1 MQKLIPVFL
10 VLGLLSISS
19 SSSCRRKS
27 AEGEF
32 EKFTSQF
39 VYSTLA
45 MSPITATSVGYHEHQ
60 GVHLDEQLDD
70 MSAVGLQRQRQYFAS
85 IRDQLMELG
94 KKPLTGEERAD
105 FDIMQDLVSLNLLDL
120 DTIQSYKHNPT
131 LYVEMVGNAL
141 FSPYVLDYAL
151 KEQRMKQ
158 IIARL
163 EKIPRFM
170 EEAKSQL
177 SDAPE
182 VWNRV
187 AREENEGNIELI
199 DKTLRE
205 EAVGGLKEPY
215 EKAAGPALAAL
226 KGFNQWLE
234 GSLSKHTSVWTLGK
248 GVYASKFRYALGTD
262 ATPEGLLH
270 DAESFLE
277 ATRRQ
282 MLALSKPLYAR
293 YYPGAAEGG
302 LNEVVGRTLEKIAE
316 NHATA
321 GTYIGDARRDLD
333 ETRRFV
339 REKNLLALPV
349 KDNLQLIETPA
360 FMRGI
365 YAVGGFNA
373 APALQP
379 ELGAFYWLTPIPENW
394 PKERVESKLREYNT
408 YGLKLLTI
416 HEAMPGHYVQLEY
429 ANGVQP
435 LDRRVLRSVFGNGPY
450 VEGWAV
456 YATEMMLDEGYL
468 NNSPELRLT
477 FLKQQL
483 RVAANAILDVRMQ
496 TMNMSDEEAMKL
508 MTEDTFQEKE
518 EAAAKLQRAKLS
530 SAQLPTYY
538 LGYREWMKLRTAWRQ
553 RKGAGYG
560 LYEFHDAA
568 LKEGAAPLRAL
579 GKLMEGK

>member
-1 MQKLIPVFL
+1 MKQLMPVFL
-10 VLGLLSISS
+10 LMSLLWTGA
-19 SSSCRRKS
+19 CRRKGE
-27 AEGEF
+27 EGEF
-32 EKFTSQF
+32 GKFTSRF

-45 MSPITATSVGYHEHQ
+45 MSPVTATSVGYHEHQ

-70 MSAVGLQRQRQYFAS
+70 MSAAGIQRQRQYYAS
-85 IRDQLMELG
+85 VRDQLTDWG
-94 KKPLTGEERAD
+94 KRPLTAEERAD
-105 FDIMQDLVSLNLLDL
+105 FDIMQDMVSLNLLDL
-120 DTIQSYKHNPT
+120 DTIQSYRHNPA

-141 FSPYVLDYAL
+141 FTPYVLDYAP
-151 KEQRMKQ
+151 KARRMTQ

-163 EKIPRFM
+163 EKIPRLI
-170 EEAKSQL
+170 EQAKAQL
-177 SDAPE
+177 TDAPE
-182 VWNRV
+182 IWNRV

-199 DKTLRE
+199 GKTLRE
-205 EAVGGLKEPY
+205 EAAGDLKAPY
-215 EKAAGPALAAL
+215 EKAAEPALAAL
-226 KGFNQWLE
+226 RAFNVWLE
-234 GSLSKHTSVWTLGK
+234 TELSKRTGDWRLGK
-248 GVYASKFRYALGTD
+248 GIYAAKFRYALG
-262 ATPEGLLH
+262 ANTPPEELLR

-277 ATRRQ
+277 ETRNQ

-293 YYPGAAEGG
+293 YYPGAAEGS
-302 LNEVVGRTLEKIAE
+302 LSDVVGKTLEKISE

-321 GTYIGDARRDLD
+321 ATYIGDARRDLD
-333 ETRRFV
+333 EARRFV
-339 REKNLLALPV
+339 REKNLLALPMR
-349 KDNLQLIETPA
+349 DNLQLIETPA

-379 ELGAFYWLTPIPENW
+379 ELGAFYWLTPIPGDW
-394 PKERVESKLREYNT
+394 PKERIESKLREYNT

-435 LDRRVLRSVFGNGPY
+435 LARRVLRSVFGNGPY

-468 NNSPELRLT
+468 DNSPALRLT

-496 TMNMSDEEAMKL
+496 TMNMSDQEAMKL

-538 LGYREWMKLRTAWRQ
+538 LGYREWVKVRDAWRR
-553 RKGAGYG
+553 RKGASYR
-560 LYEFHDAA
+560 LYEFNDLA
-568 LKEGAAPLRAL
+568 LKEGAVPMRTLA
-579 GKLMEGK
+579 KLLEGK

>member
-1 MQKLIPVFL
+1 MQRLISIFL
-10 VLGLLSISS
+10 FLGLLSISF
-19 SSSCRRKS
+19 SCRRKS
-27 AEGEF
+27 AEDEF
-32 EKFTSQF
+32 GKFASQF

-45 MSPITATSVGYHEHQ
+45 TSPIMATSVGYHEHQ

-70 MSAVGLQRQRQYFAS
+70 MSAAGLQKQRQYFAS
-85 IRDQLMELG
+85 MRDELAG
-94 KKPLTGEERAD
+94 WEKKPLTAEERAD

-120 DTIQSYKHNPT
+120 DTIQSYKHNPAI
-131 LYVEMVGNAL
+131 YVEMVGNAL

-151 KEQRMKQ
+151 KAQRMRQ

-163 EKIPRFM
+163 EKVPRFM
-170 EEAKSQL
+170 EQAKSQL
-177 SDAPE
+177 TDAPE
-182 VWNRV
+182 IWNRV

-199 DKTLRE
+199 DKTLRG
-205 EAVGGLKEPY
+205 EAVGELKEPY
-215 EKAAGPALAAL
+215 EKAAGPALGAL
-226 KGFNQWLE
+226 KGFNEWLE
-234 GSLSKHTSVWTLGK
+234 TGLSKHTSDWRLGK
-248 GVYASKFRYALGTD
+248 GVYASKFRYALGTN
-262 ATPEGLLH
+262 ATPEELLH

-277 ATRRQ
+277 TTRSQ

-302 LNEVVGRTLEKIAE
+302 LNQVVGKTLEKIAE

-321 GTYIGDARRDLD
+321 ATYIGDARRDLD

-394 PKERVESKLREYNT
+394 PKERIESKLREYNT

-435 LDRRVLRSVFGNGPY
+435 LARRVLRSVFGNGPY

-496 TMNMSDEEAMKL
+496 TMNMSGEEAMKL

-518 EAAAKLQRAKLS
+518 EAAAKLRRAKLS

-538 LGYREWMKLRTAWRQ
+538 LGYREWVKLRNAWRQ

-560 LYEFHDAA
+560 LYEFHDLA
-568 LKEGAAPLRAL
+568 LREGAAPMRVL
-579 GKLMEGK
+579 GKLMDGK

>member
-10 VLGLLSISS
+10 LLNLLWVG
-19 SSSCRRKS
+19 SCRRKS
-27 AEGEF
+27 AEDEF
-32 EKFTSQF
+32 GKFTSQF

-45 MSPITATSVGYHEHQ
+45 LSPITATSVGYHQHQ
-60 GVHLDEQLDD
+60 GVQLDEQLDD
-70 MSAVGLQRQRQYFAS
+70 MSAAGLQKQRQYYAS
-85 IRDQLMELG
+85 MRDQLIDWE
-94 KKPLTGEERAD
+94 KKPLTAEERAD

-151 KEQRMKQ
+151 KAQRMKQ

-163 EKIPRFM
+163 EKVPRFM
-170 EEAKSQL
+170 EQAKSQL

-199 DKTLRE
+199 DKTLRAE
-205 EAVGGLKEPY
+205 GVGELKEPY
-215 EKAAGPALAAL
+215 EKAAAPALAAL
-226 KGFNQWLE
+226 KGFNRWLE
-234 GSLSKHTSVWTLGK
+234 ADLSKRRSDWRMGK
-248 GVYASKFRYALGTD
+248 GVYASKFRYALGTN
-262 ATPEGLLH
+262 TPPEELLR

-277 ATRRQ
+277 ATRSK

-321 GTYIGDARRDLD
+321 ATYIGEARRDLD

-349 KDNLQLIETPA
+349 KDNLQLIETPV

-379 ELGAFYWLTPIPENW
+379 ELGAFYWVTPIPEDW
-394 PKERVESKLREYNT
+394 PKERIESKLREYNT
-408 YGLKLLTI
+408 YGLQLLTI

-435 LDRRVLRSVFGNGPY
+435 LARRVLRSVFGNGPY

-468 NNSPELRLT
+468 NKSPELRLT

-518 EAAAKLQRAKLS
+518 EATAKLQRAKLS

-538 LGYREWMKLRTAWRQ
+538 LGYREWVKIRNAWRQ
-553 RKGAGYG
+553 RKGASYR
-560 LYEFHDAA
+560 LYEFHDLA
-568 LKEGAAPLRAL
+568 LKEGAVPMRVLAELL
-579 GKLMEGK
+579 VGK